1 MKFVCTQHDLN
12 INLALVSRAVST
24 RPTHPVLANIKLEA
38 TSNPDLIRLT
48 GFDLS
53 LGIQTSLMAQVDEEG
68 TLTLPAKLLS
78 DIVAKLP
85 SGEITFDDEA
95 GDNYISFRS
104 LSGAGIEC

>member
-24 RPTHPVLANIKLEA
+24 RPTHPVLANIKIEA
-38 TSNPDLIRLT
+38 TADPERIRLT

-53 LGIQTSLMAQVDEEG
+53 LGIQTSFTAQVGEEG
-68 TLTLPAKLLS
+68 TLTLPAKLLN

-85 SGEITFDDEA
+85 SGEI
-95 GDNYISFRS
+95 S
-104 LSGAGIEC
+104 LDVQHLIKEVV